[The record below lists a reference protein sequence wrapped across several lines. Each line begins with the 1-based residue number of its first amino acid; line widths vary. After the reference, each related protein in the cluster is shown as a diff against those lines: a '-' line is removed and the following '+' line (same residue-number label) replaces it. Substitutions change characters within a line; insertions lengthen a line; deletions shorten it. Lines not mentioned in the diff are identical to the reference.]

1 MFYQS
6 HGPAMALSSDDLN
19 LRVPFV
25 SCWNLNWYR
34 FKESFFFFFNYGLIS
49 PTVDLCLFLLDLLW
63 FLGSP
68 IYHDLY
74 SGLLPSVS
82 QPPGATYICCCNSY
96 PVSTTPQLGPRH
108 PLLNIPLFGS
118 TPSVILLLET
128 SPGIVRIMTQLPL
141 DFTCC
146 RHSTADNS
154 CLLTPP
160 QSRRGWSARAHP
172 SLFFHRSHAANM
184 EHFTPNNISVFVFL
198 IFLMRP
204 E

>member
-118 TPSVILLLET
+118 TPSVILATSSWKLHQELLESWLNFPWT
-128 SPGIVRIMTQLPL
+128 LHVVDIP
-141 DFTCC
+141 
-146 RHSTADNS
+146 
-154 CLLTPP
+154 LLTILACWP
-160 QSRRGWSARAHP
+160 HP
-172 SLFFHRSHAANM
+172 SLGEAGLPEPIHLSSSIGPMLLTWNTSLPIILVFSFFS
-184 EHFTPNNISVFVFL
+184 SS
-198 IFLMRP
+198 
-204 E
+204 